1 MAGGGGRGGSI
12 AAVAVLFVAL
22 LLAFSA
28 QAAAEGTLPAA
39 VRSAAAT
46 ARADDRRVDRALSA
60 IGASSAATAVARVG
74 GREALVRRQLL
85 PPARRARAH
94 ARAGARRLRALPAG
108 EGRPGAARRIAIT
121 ALGRRDEAFLGAG
134 RALTAA
140 VRAIPGVPRAR
151 GAGGR
156 ELARRARRADRLLAA
171 GRRGLDRAVA
181 ALEAHG
187 APTDAAGD
195 PGGAAQT
202 APSAAGPAPGEEGAG
217 SPVPAGSPD
226 AGAVIATEPPAPDAC
241 PAPPY
246 APDDVQA
253 GQRYRTRGYVPV
265 AFENPYWPWSWKTPV
280 ALDPPDRPVDEDGVF
295 QEIRDG
301 RTYDH
306 PMFQAWYAIL
316 LLNGYWR
323 TGDQRYLDRARAN
336 VERVIGQAVPYAG
349 ADFYPYPFD
358 FALHGDPSDVM
369 TAPWYSAIAQGRVL
383 AALVRMHHFTRE
395 DRYGALADRAFRSFL
410 VPHGPGHP
418 WVTWIDDHG
427 LLWLEEY
434 PKEPP
439 MAVLNGHITA
449 ALGVREYYEHVAD
462 PVLKAQALR
471 VFDGAVSTVRER
483 VMEFRR
489 PGGPSVYGLRRC
501 YPTTA
506 YHPLHVEQ
514 LGWLNRFTEDRYF
527 SDAAA
532 VLASDWQPP
541 AP

>member
-1 MAGGGGRGGSI
+1 
-12 AAVAVLFVAL
+12 
-22 LLAFSA
+22 
-28 QAAAEGTLPAA
+28 
-39 VRSAAAT
+39 
-46 ARADDRRVDRALSA
+46 
-60 IGASSAATAVARVG
+60 
-74 GREALVRRQLL
+74 
-85 PPARRARAH
+85 
-94 ARAGARRLRALPAG
+94 
-108 EGRPGAARRIAIT
+108 
-121 ALGRRDEAFLGAG
+121 
-134 RALTAA
+134 
-140 VRAIPGVPRAR
+140 
-151 GAGGR
+151 
-156 ELARRARRADRLLAA
+156 
-171 GRRGLDRAVA
+171 
-181 ALEAHG
+181 
-187 APTDAAGD
+187 
-195 PGGAAQT
+195 
-202 APSAAGPAPGEEGAG
+202 
-217 SPVPAGSPD
+217 
-226 AGAVIATEPPAPDAC
+226 
-241 PAPPY
+241 
-246 APDDVQA
+246 VQA

-514 LGWLNRFTEDRYF
+514 LGWLNRFTEDQILLRRGRGPRLRLAAPRALTPP
-527 SDAAA
+527 SSSGAAA
-532 VLASDWQPP
+532 AGATARTVHIPASAPAGAPAHCGERLVAVRPSRSPP
-541 AP
+541 SACGRWRRSPRR